1 MKRASKDF
9 DVIVGLNSS
18 INGDVIS
25 EGSVRIDGKL
35 SGSIKSKGDV
45 IISDNAVVNADID
58 ASYCEISGQVTGK
71 VHSETQLKIFKSGSL
86 KGDITVSSFTI
97 DEGGIFQ
104 GNCDITPDK
113 KEVKAIPEIKQHD
126 NKKQDEK
133 NNQNKNHKNEKNAHH
148 NQNTKKTVS

>member
-1 MKRASKDF
+1 MAFMKRASKDF

-113 KEVKAIPEIKQHD
+113 KEMKSKPEIKQ
-126 NKKQDEK
+126 QDEK
-133 NNQNKNHKNEKNAHH
+133 NNQNKNHKNEKNSHH